1 MTLTTKK
8 PLLVVIIFQCF
19 YEYYQIHKSH
29 KISEYS
35 RQKADL
41 VTDFKLPD
49 TFV

>member
-8 PLLVVIIFQCF
+8 AIISSNYILVF

-41 VTDFKLPD
+41 FTDFKLPD